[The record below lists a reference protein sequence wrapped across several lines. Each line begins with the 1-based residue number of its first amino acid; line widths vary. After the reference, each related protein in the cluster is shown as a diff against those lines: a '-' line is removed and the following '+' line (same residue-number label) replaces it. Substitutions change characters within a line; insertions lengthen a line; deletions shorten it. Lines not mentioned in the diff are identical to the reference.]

1 MAGIGFELKKL
12 FKRRGLFAAFRA
24 YGYAGVVCTGPM
36 LLGIV
41 LLLGVVMVFLGVL
54 GEYIGR
60 IYDESKARPLYLV
73 SDTVNIEAAYER

>member
-1 MAGIGFELKKL
+1 MKKNLKKL
-12 FKRRGLFAAFRA
+12 FA
-24 YGYAGVVCTGPM
+24 
-36 LLGIV
+36 